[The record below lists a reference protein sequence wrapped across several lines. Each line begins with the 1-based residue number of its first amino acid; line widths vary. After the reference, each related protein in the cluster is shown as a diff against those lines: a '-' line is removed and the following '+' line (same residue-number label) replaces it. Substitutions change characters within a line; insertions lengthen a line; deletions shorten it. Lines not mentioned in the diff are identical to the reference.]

1 MPLHVLP
8 QDEQRVKQRVVQGL
22 TEEACADAA
31 EDITAAAV
39 TSMCMELA
47 REIFFNCRWA
57 GDVTTSIMIESALA
71 SAGREFSVHSQSE
84 KM

>member
-57 GDVTTSIMIESALA
+57 GDVTTSIMIEAALA
-71 SAGREFSVHSQSE
+71 SAGRAFSEHS
-84 KM
+84 